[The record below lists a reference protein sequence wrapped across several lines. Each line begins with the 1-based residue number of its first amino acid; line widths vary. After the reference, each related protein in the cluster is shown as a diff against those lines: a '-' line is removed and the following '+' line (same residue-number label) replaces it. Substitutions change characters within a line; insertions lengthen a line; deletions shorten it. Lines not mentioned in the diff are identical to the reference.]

1 MDFSRV
7 SEQSLRTSR
16 LYQRAGSSLMWV
28 GGGLDPPTRFSIPI
42 FMQRGAPK
50 GHAASCK
57 IAIDALIDKI
67 VSAME

>member
-1 MDFSRV
+1 
-7 SEQSLRTSR
+7 
-16 LYQRAGSSLMWV
+16 MWV
-28 GGGLDPPTRFSIPI
+28 GGGLDLLTRFSISI

-50 GHAASCK
+50 GHAACCK